1 MGKTPEL
8 SDYLLQIYFVPSIF
22 KTSFSFIPIGRNS
35 EQNDDVIIRN
45 LSTLKFDAGIV
56 EPMAREL
63 LFLRRRS
70 QLLTAN
76 IVAHAV
82 FTVSI
87 LSEVKRQVCCAEKS
101 TNRNH
106 KHNHMDNKR
115 QRLVYNLICRVFYM
129 HKYCNVCWIVVNE
142 YSRISLT

>member
-1 MGKTPEL
+1 MKTIKDITFKLKMTVIEVFV
-8 SDYLLQIYFVPSIF
+8 LLYFLN
-22 KTSFSFIPIGRNS
+22 KGQNL
-35 EQNDDVIIRN
+35 EQNGDGIIVN

-87 LSEVKRQVCCAEKS
+87 LNEVKRQACYDERLSTTNK

-106 KHNHMDNKR
+106 TTDKR
-115 QRLVYNLICRVFYM
+115 QRLVLYVSVHNSCHYYTVVCYLLSICKKNRYL
-129 HKYCNVCWIVVNE
+129 
-142 YSRISLT
+142 SRL

>member
-1 MGKTPEL
+1 MYNNVIQYVKTIKILTVIEVFI
-8 SDYLLQIYFVPSIF
+8 LLQFFVIL
-22 KTSFSFIPIGRNS
+22 FSNKGQNL
-35 EQNDDVIIRN
+35 EQNDDGIIRN

-87 LSEVKRQVCCAEKS
+87 LSEVKRQACYDERLSTTNK

-106 KHNHMDNKR
+106 TADKK
-115 QRLVYNLICRVFYM
+115 QRLVQYVSVKFCPFRLS
-129 HKYCNVCWIVVNE
+129 KL
-142 YSRISLT
+142 YSAFAI